1 MQSIR
6 VDDEVMAYIERKA
19 RTLGLVFVTPND
31 ALRAIFELGNEKQSP
46 TGKKP
51 RRRSATGSVLLRE
64 HQSRRDIKGAKKAYY
79 QREGI
84 SFSKPSEY
92 PTVFFD
98 PNGYVVIK
106 SEKEFENPAFSV
118 TTGVY
123 VADGISALK
132 NYKECGH
139 LHTR

>member
-6 VDDEVMAYIERKA
+6 VDDEVMDYIERKA
-19 RTLGLVFVTPND
+19 RARGLVFVTPND
-31 ALRAIFELGNEKQSP
+31 ALRAIFELATETQSP

-64 HQSRRDIKGAKKAYY
+64 HQNNRNMKGAKKAYY

-84 SFSKPSEY
+84 SFSKPSDY
-92 PTVFFD
+92 PAVFFD

-106 SEKEFENPAFSV
+106 SEKELENPAFSV

-123 VADGISALK
+123 VADGISTLT